1 MKIAIYT
8 RVSTERQSEEGF
20 SLAVQ
25 YERLIEY
32 AKVHGWEVYKV
43 YTDPGVSAKTL
54 KRPGIQELL
63 KDLNKGHFS
72 AIIVHKLDRLT
83 RNISDLYGLVELF
96 IKKEVKLI
104 SLTENIDTSSAMGRM
119 FIYLI
124 GVFAQ
129 MMRENLAEEVIKGQ
143 TKRAENGLRNNSFR
157 PYGYNVLKE
166 DLSLVVD
173 PDESVVVKRIFD
185 NFLAGWG
192 RIKIA
197 RDLND
202 EGIPARGGKLWYESY
217 ITNMLTN
224 VTYTGATHWKT
235 RGADESERIIRHGMH
250 EAIISME
257 TFEAVQTALT
267 RRTEAHMS
275 TSSYDFP
282 FSTILKCGDCGRSYH
297 GKAGTYKAVKRN
309 PVRHYRCSGKY
320 RVNPCYASDI
330 SEQKLLKLFFD
341 FIDRFALTIK
351 EVDKTIQSKDVD
363 KDIKRLKKAIE
374 DSVTKRKNYTRAMG
388 NGKIDYDTFEELIDE
403 ETKKSSAWEEE
414 LNRIS
419 EYRPAPTTRK
429 DITKVVDNIRDSWDR
444 WSNAERKVAVQSVF
458 EIIIIKKI
466 DGEFKIMNYKLAES
480 Q

>member
-1 MKIAIYT
+1 MANKAASYE
-8 RVSTERQSEEGF
+8 RVSSEDQIQGF

-25 YERLIEY
+25 SDKNAEY
-32 AKVHGWEVYKV
+32 IKAQGWEFAGAYV
-43 YTDPGVSAKTL
+43 DPGKSGKNL
-54 KRPGIQELL
+54 NRPEMKRLLSDIDRGIV
-63 KDLNKGHFS
+63 NVVV
-72 AIIVHKLDRLT
+72 VHKLDRLT
-83 RNISDLYGLVELF
+83 RNIGDLHHLVHLF
-96 IKKEVKLI
+96 DKKGTKLV
-104 SLTENIDTSSAMGRM
+104 SLSENIDTSSAMGRM
-119 FIYLI
+119 FVYMMGI
-124 GVFAQ
+124 FANWY
-129 MMRENLAEEVIKGQ
+129 RENLSEEVIKGQ

-197 RDLND
+197 KDLND

-282 FSTILKCGDCGRSYH
+282 FSTILKCGECGRSYH

-429 DITKVVDNIRDSWDR
+429 DITKVVDNIRESWDR
-444 WSNAERKVAVQSVF
+444 WDNAERKIAVQSVF

-480 Q
+480 